1 MSHLKPGPGL
11 LGLGSG
17 PRDSAGPMNLERLRD
32 RFFEGAPRY
41 KWIETIGRGGMG
53 IVFKA
58 DDLELE
64 EVVAI
69 KVLSPDWESDDQ
81 QLLTRF
87 KREINLNR
95 KIKHPNVARIH
106 DFGMSGDF
114 PFITMEF
121 VPGTD
126 LRTLIQGQH
135 RIPPTQAISILRQIA
150 LGSEAAHKLGI
161 IHRDLKSQ
169 NVMVEESGAVAILD
183 FGLAR
188 GKQSVT
194 LTLDSVMVGTPHYMS
209 PEQALGRPTDARSD
223 VYSIGVMGYEMLTGK
238 VPFDGESPLVIAM
251 KHVSE
256 PIPDELS
263 RFPDVSPEFQGILLR
278 ALAKDPEARF
288 ASAADLEAELAMLR
302 PFVPPP
308 GVTVPVPGPPEEV
321 LAPSLWEPTPVS
333 PPPAVPP
340 PGTPAP
346 APPAPKFSISSASI
360 PAVSVPS
367 TPTSARAA
375 PTPPRK
381 TRPPVVLVVD
391 DDAAERKQLGEA
403 VSRYGCEFVEC
414 PTGEK
419 ALDLLLREDV
429 DLVLMSA
436 VLPGMDGFD
445 VTRVLK
451 SQPATTDLP
460 VVLISSRLDRGHF
473 AFAIQSGATD
483 FLMKPV
489 KTDVLVGRLWH
500 ILEHHGFAPPPEN
513 QSIIA
518 AMKRTLRDAATLTPP
533 SSSPKR

>member
-1 MSHLKPGPGL
+1 
-11 LGLGSG
+11 
-17 PRDSAGPMNLERLRD
+17 MNLERLRD

-41 KWIETIGRGGMG
+41 RWIETLGRGGMG

-58 DDLELE
+58 HDLDLD

-114 PFITMEF
+114 PFITMEY

-126 LRTLIQGQH
+126 LRSLIQRDG
-135 RIPPTQAISILRQIA
+135 RIPPTTAISILRQIA

-169 NVMVEESGAVAILD
+169 NVMVEDSGAVAILD

-188 GKQSVT
+188 GKQSIT

-263 RFPDVSPEFQGILLR
+263 QFPDVSPEFQAILLR
-278 ALAKDPEARF
+278 ALAKDPASRF
-288 ASAADLEAELAMLR
+288 PAAAELEAELAMLR
-302 PFVPPP
+302 PFAAAP
-308 GVTVPVPGPPEEV
+308 GAAIPVPGPAA
-321 LAPSLWEPTPVS
+321 APAATSPWEPTPAA
-333 PPPAVPP
+333 PPVAAPVPGAPAE
-340 PGTPAP
+340 
-346 APPAPKFSISSASI
+346 APPARPFTISSASI
-360 PAVSVPS
+360 PAVPSS
-367 TPTSARAA
+367 TPTAARAA
-375 PTPPRK
+375 PPPPKK
-381 TRPPVVLVVD
+381 TRPPIVLIVD
-391 DDAAERKQLGEA
+391 EAAKERRQLADA
-403 VSRYGCEFVEC
+403 VSKYGCEIFEA
-414 PTGEK
+414 PSGEK
-419 ALDLLLREDV
+419 ALDLLLREEV
-429 DLVLMSA
+429 DLVLMNS

-460 VVLISSRLDRGHF
+460 VVLVSSRLDRGHF

-489 KTDVLVGRLWH
+489 KTEMLVGRLWH

-513 QSIIA
+513 SSIIA
-518 AMKRTLRDAATLTPP
+518 AMKKTLHDAVTLTPP
-533 SSSPKR
+533 SIPQKK